1 MSSRAHGTGLRLGTC
16 VASETET
23 DGGIEAR
30 DWNHCACDLT
40 FYNGFS
46 AIQIN
51 TTTSGVKII
60 LKTSKTATN

>member
-1 MSSRAHGTGLRLGTC
+1 MSSRAHGTGLRLGAC
-16 VASETET
+16 AASETET

-30 DWNHCACDLT
+30 DWNHCGCDLSL
-40 FYNGFS
+40 YNGVS

-60 LKTSKTATN
+60 VRTSETATN